1 MKVVCIDN
9 TFGNARHLDLWG
21 VYDALDPKDL
31 GHPDNWRSDFY
42 ILNIDPYLI
51 EATLHRRLGQT
62 MEVWV
67 NKKSFV
73 SLEEFRQT
81 KLAGLGI

>member
-9 TFGNARHLDLWG
+9 TSGNARHLDLWG
-21 VYDALDPKDL
+21 VYDALDLNDS
-31 GHPDNWRSDFY
+31 GDSHNWANDFY

-81 KLAGLGI
+81 KLTGLGI